1 MTSFGQLKRGPTCLA
16 NIGFS
21 VGHVGFD
28 SGVGSVI
35 GRSSALIFI
44 APSPCL
50 GARLGGLGAHVE
62 SGFVVATVGKV
73 MPSGGLVMSRC
84 FAGRCNIPP
93 RGVTILTNPYRTR
106 RMTLRHLS
114 CLAVTYPS
122 ASGTQVFTHELKDG
136 FVGASVDSSMS
147 NVRCDSMLGGMCTVT
162 TNVYDKLG
170 CNSGFRTIL
179 VSGTVRRVEHFLSA
193 MRPLGEGMSR
203 SICLK
208 SLLMAKCSGFDHGHA
223 FNAVVN
229 GKCSIGDT
237 RVRVRVV
244 TRKCCNAG
252 YVGRVGGRRRIGVPV
267 LSTICGVLCRHVSP
281 VVRVGLLASSFE

>member
-1 MTSFGQLKRGPTCLA
+1 
-16 NIGFS
+16 
-21 VGHVGFD
+21 
-28 SGVGSVI
+28 
-35 GRSSALIFI
+35 
-44 APSPCL
+44 
-50 GARLGGLGAHVE
+50 
-62 SGFVVATVGKV
+62 
-73 MPSGGLVMSRC
+73 MPSSGIVMSRC

-93 RGVTILTNPYRTR
+93 RGVTMLTNPYRTR

-122 ASGTQVFTHELKDG
+122 GSGTHVFTHQLKDD
-136 FVGASVDSSMS
+136 FVGASIDSSMS

-170 CNSGFRTIL
+170 CNSGFRTML
-179 VSGTVRRVEHFLSA
+179 VSGTVRRVGHFLGA

-203 SICLK
+203 SICLN
-208 SLLMAKCSGFDHGHA
+208 SLLIANCSGFDHGQA

-229 GKCSIGDT
+229 GKCSMGDT

-244 TRKCCNAG
+244 TRNCCNAG

-281 VVRVGLLASSFE
+281 VVRVGLLASSFEWPLGGGSVVDLGVRGAFKFVSGRGISTCRTRMGTTRRVLRGKAKGKGSFLN